1 MNVQPME
8 WIMKNKVDE
17 SSRTDRTRRSDGH
30 ESPPTEVSR
39 RQALARLGLGASFA
53 YAAPALLTLSAA
65 EARGKKKGGKKGAS
79 AASGPS
85 EVKKTGEE
93 TVETAKSESPPPP
106 SVPEA
111 ETAKAAPEVKD
122 LEAVEM
128 PQACGGEGQPPCQ
141 SQ

>member
-17 SSRTDRTRRSDGH
+17 SSRTDRTRGSDGH
-30 ESPPTEVSR
+30 DSPPTEVSR
-39 RQALARLGLGASFA
+39 RQALARLGIGASFA

-65 EARGKKKGGKKGAS
+65 EARGKKGGKKGAS
-79 AASGPS
+79 SASGPS
-85 EVKKTGEE
+85 EVKKRGKE
-93 TVETAKSESPPPP
+93 TKKTAKSESPSPLSAPK
-106 SVPEA
+106 A
-111 ETAKAAPEVKD
+111 ETEMAAPEVKD

-128 PQACGGEGQPPCQ
+128 PEACGGEGQPPCQ

>member
-1 MNVQPME
+1 
-8 WIMKNKVDE
+8 MKNKVDE
-17 SSRTDRTRRSDGH
+17 SSGTERTRGSDGH

-39 RQALARLGLGASFA
+39 RQALARLGIGASFA
-53 YAAPALLTLSAA
+53 YAAPALLTLSPA
-65 EARGKKKGGKKGAS
+65 EARGKKGGKKGGS
-79 AASGPS
+79 PTSVPS
-85 EVKKTGEE
+85 EAKKTGEE
-93 TVETAKSESPPPP
+93 TVETAKSESPSPP

-111 ETAKAAPEVKD
+111 ETEKAAPEVKD